1 MTTTVRRRR
10 LGELLIEAAVLDET
24 RLKAA
29 LQEQKKWGGKLGR
42 TLVEMGFIT
51 EAVMVQALSKQLQLQ
66 SIDLDAAALPA
77 TTPSMLR
84 VDLCERYGVFPVGG
98 DARTRTLN
106 LATSDPTN
114 VEALQE
120 LSFATNAKIV
130 AVVATASSID
140 RAIRR
145 YYYGESTVATK
156 TATPASLGLKETN
169 VELDELLGVGNA
181 PARPAPAPA
190 PTVDDGAWKK
200 EIALLREEIEAL
212 DKSTSNHTRA
222 LRALVELLIESGLI
236 TREDYLAKLH
246 KPD

>member
-1 MTTTVRRRR
+1 VSTAVRRRR
-10 LGELLIEAAVLDET
+10 LGELLIEAQVLDET

-51 EAVMVQALSKQLQLQ
+51 EAVMVQALSKQLNLG
-66 SIDLDAAALPA
+66 SIDLDNATLPA
-77 TTPSMLR
+77 SVPSMLR

-114 VEALQE
+114 VEALSE

-130 AVVATASSID
+130 AVVSTASSID

-145 YYYGESTVATK
+145 YYYGESTVASK
-156 TATPASLGLKETN
+156 TATPAQLGLKETN
-169 VELDELLGVGNA
+169 VELDELLGVA
-181 PARPAPAPA
+181 PQKAAPAPV
-190 PTVDDGAWKK
+190 VDDGAWKK

-212 DKSTSNHTRA
+212 DKSTAAQTRG

-236 TREDYLAKLH
+236 SREDYLAKLH

>member
-1 MTTTVRRRR
+1 MSTAPRRRR
-10 LGELLIEAAVLDET
+10 LGELLIEAQVLDET

-51 EAVMVQALSKQLQLQ
+51 EAVMVQALSKQLNLS
-66 SIDLDAAALPA
+66 SIDLDTAVLPA

-114 VEALQE
+114 VEALSE
-120 LSFATNAKIV
+120 LAFATNAKVV

-145 YYYGESTVATK
+145 YYYGESTVASK
-156 TATPASLGLKETN
+156 TATPQSLGLKETN
-169 VELDELLGVGNA
+169 VELDELLGVGPA
-181 PARPAPAPA
+181 PKPPAPAPI
-190 PTVDDGAWKK
+190 VDDGAWKK

-212 DKSTSNHTRA
+212 DKSTAAQTRG

-236 TREDYLAKLH
+236 SREDYLAKLH
-246 KPD
+246 RPD

>member
-1 MTTTVRRRR
+1 MRRRR
-10 LGELLIEAAVLDET
+10 LGELLIEAGVLDET

-29 LQEQKKWGGKLGR
+29 LQEQRKWGGKLGR

-51 EAVMVQALSKQLQLQ
+51 EAVMVQSLSKQLQLA
-66 SIDLDAAALPA
+66 SIDLDTQALPA
-77 TTPSMLR
+77 TVASMMR

-120 LSFATNAKIV
+120 LSFATNAKVV

-145 YYYGESTVATK
+145 YYYGETTAASK
-156 TATPASLGLKETN
+156 TASPAQLGLKETN
-169 VELDELLGVGNA
+169 LELDELLGVA
-181 PARPAPAPA
+181 PAKPGQAPAAKAPAPV
-190 PTVDDGAWKK
+190 VDDGAWKK

-212 DKSTSNHTRA
+212 DKSASNHARG
-222 LRALVELLIESGLI
+222 LRALVELLIEAGLI
-236 TREDYLAKLH
+236 SREDYLAKLH

>member
-1 MTTTVRRRR
+1 MNTTVRRRR
-10 LGELLIEAAVLDET
+10 LGELLIEAGVLDET

-29 LQEQKKWGGKLGR
+29 LQEQRKWGGKLGR
-42 TLVEMGFIT
+42 TLVEMGFVT
-51 EAVMVQALSKQLQLQ
+51 EAVMVQALSKQLALGA
-66 SIDLDAAALPA
+66 IDLDRQALPA
-77 TTPSMLR
+77 TVVSMMR

-120 LSFATNAKIV
+120 LAFATNAKV
-130 AVVATASSID
+130 VPVVATASSID

-145 YYYGESTVATK
+145 YYYGESTVASK
-156 TATPASLGLKETN
+156 TATPAQLGLKETN
-169 VELDELLGVGNA
+169 VELDELLGVG
-181 PARPAPAPA
+181 PAKPAAPAPV
-190 PTVDDGAWKK
+190 VDDGAWKK

-212 DKSTSNHTRA
+212 DKTSTNQTRS
-222 LRALVELLIESGLI
+222 LRALVELLIEAGLI
-236 TREDYLAKLH
+236 SREDYLAKLH

>member
-1 MTTTVRRRR
+1 M
-10 LGELLIEAAVLDET
+10 
-24 RLKAA
+24 
-29 LQEQKKWGGKLGR
+29 GR

-51 EAVMVQALSKQLQLQ
+51 EAVMVQALSKQLNLN
-66 SIDLDAAALPA
+66 SIDLDTAVLPA

-114 VEALQE
+114 VEALSE
-120 LSFATNAKIV
+120 LAFATNAKVV

-145 YYYGESTVATK
+145 YYYGESTVASK
-156 TATPASLGLKETN
+156 TATPQQLGLKETN
-169 VELDELLGVGNA
+169 VELDELLGVA
-181 PARPAPAPA
+181 PAPKAPAPA
-190 PTVDDGAWKK
+190 PVVDDGAWKK

-212 DKSTSNHTRA
+212 DKSTAAQTRG

-236 TREDYLAKLH
+236 SREDYLAKLH